1 MRVMILV
8 SVGIAMAGQAWE
20 LWSHEIGLATALQD
34 SPFRCYL
41 RHSGRL
47 LDPDSLSG
55 SVIQALGVASRY

>member
-1 MRVMILV
+1 
-8 SVGIAMAGQAWE
+8 MAGQAWE